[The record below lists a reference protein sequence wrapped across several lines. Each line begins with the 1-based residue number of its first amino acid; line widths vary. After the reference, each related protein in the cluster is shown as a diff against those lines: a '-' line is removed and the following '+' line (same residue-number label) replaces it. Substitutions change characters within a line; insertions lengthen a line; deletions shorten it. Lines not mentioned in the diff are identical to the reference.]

1 MKINLSSI
9 LFIVAVV
16 LFLAQALGVKV
27 GSVELVSL
35 GLAAF
40 AGGMLFHTWKM

>member
-1 MKINLSSI
+1 MKLNASAI

-16 LFLAQALGVKV
+16 LFLVEAIGIKV
-27 GSVELVSL
+27 GSLNVLAL

-40 AGGMLFHTWKM
+40 AGGMLLHQWKM